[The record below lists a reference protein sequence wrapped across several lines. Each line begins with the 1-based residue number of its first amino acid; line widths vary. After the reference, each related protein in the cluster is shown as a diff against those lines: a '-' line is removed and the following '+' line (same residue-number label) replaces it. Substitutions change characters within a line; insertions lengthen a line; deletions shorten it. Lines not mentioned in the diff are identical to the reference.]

1 MKFIWFLFFILAG
14 CSEQTLIKVEE
25 KITEGQIPPDIVV
38 TPEFIEYGH
47 LIAGQE
53 SLSEIVSIINAGGSV
68 LEIDEVGIYGQS
80 NFLITQQP
88 IPDLEQG
95 DLSDVVVEYTPITFE
110 EKSASLYIIS
120 NDPDEP
126 VVQIPI
132 HGYGDA
138 PVIEVNPT
146 EVDKGVVYLGC
157 EDVTPIEISNL
168 GNMDLIIDNLD
179 FWISPPNDFSIIDPI
194 LPLVIPPNSM
204 DIIEVPYTPEDLI
217 ADAAMIDID
226 SNDPINPLVTV
237 DMVAS
242 SDYSEFITDTFE
254 QASLRRVDI
263 LLVIDNSGSMSSIQ
277 LSLSAN
283 INLFMSA
290 FTTLNADYQIG
301 VITTDSPNFRGPMID
316 SSTPDPVS
324 ELESQVIAGTWG
336 SGNERGIKMSHDAL
350 LPGGDAGPGSS
361 FLRNNASLAIVYVSD
376 ERDGLHYHWQN
387 YANYIKTLKPD
398 SSMIV
403 AHSVIGDYPT
413 GCTFNHNNYIR
424 NVMFGDGYYDIVNYF
439 NGTNYSICMTDWGIQ
454 LQSMAFNSV
463 PVLSYKLSGND
474 PIEDTIEVKIAGQI
488 NNSWW
493 YDATNSE
500 VNISSADVPN
510 DGDKIEVSYAVSGCQ
525 EE

>member
-157 EDVTPIEISNL
+157 EDVTSIEISNL

-204 DIIEVPYTPEDLI
+204 DIIEVPYIPEDLI

-242 SDYSEFITDTFE
+242 SDYAGFVTDTFE
-254 QASLRRVDI
+254 QASIRRVDI
-263 LLVIDNSGSMSSIQ
+263 LFVVDNSGSMMVFQNHLANNISS
-277 LSLSAN
+277 
-283 INLFMSA
+283 FMNA
-290 FTTLNADYQIG
+290 FSSLNADYQIA
-301 VITTDSPNFRGPMID
+301 VITTDNFNFRGPIITN
-316 SSTPDPVS
+316 SSVDPVGDLS
-324 ELESQVIAGTWG
+324 SQVQAGTYG
-336 SGNERGIKMSHDAL
+336 SGHERGIYMSHEAL
-350 LPGGDAGPGSS
+350 QPGKDAGPGSS
-361 FLRNNASLAIVYVSD
+361 FLRNDSSLVIVYVSD
-376 ERDGLHYHWQN
+376 ERDGYASNWMN
-387 YANYIKTLKPD
+387 YASYIETVKPTKGQ
-398 SSMIV
+398 IV
-403 AHSVIGDYPT
+403 AHSVIGDFPS
-413 GCTFNHNNYIR
+413 GCLYSNGNYSR

-439 NGTNYSICMTDWGIQ
+439 GGTNYSLCALDWGYQ
-454 LQSMAFNSV
+454 LQSMAFDSV
-463 PVLSYKLSGND
+463 PLLSYSLSSED
-474 PIEDTIEVKIAGQI
+474 VIEDTIEVTIGGQLS
-488 NNSWW
+488 NVWW
-493 YDATNSE
+493 YNADNNEININSSDAP
-500 VNISSADVPN
+500 AD
-510 DGDKIEVSYAVSGCQ
+510 GEKIEITYAVTGCG
-525 EE
+525 E